1 VPTIRSERSRD
12 DPITNDIF
20 ISIRAEPNAAPML
33 MLASLRASNLNN
45 SKINFINNE
54 SESLPVPP
62 DITLLSKSRI
72 HQQNQQHP

>member
-1 VPTIRSERSRD
+1 
-12 DPITNDIF
+12 
-20 ISIRAEPNAAPML
+20 ML

-72 HQQNQQHP
+72 HQQDQQHPRDSAE